1 MALSPRDRRILLIGG
16 GVVAAAVA
24 LFLIVNLLGGGGDT
38 TTALPPVSVGPAP
51 APSVSPSPSPS
62 VVKNFSGRD
71 PFSPPAGLATAV
83 ASTSGAVPAG
93 GGGGGGGGTIPG
105 TTTFT
110 STPPTFTPPTTT
122 SSSPPPTHT
131 HTPPPPPS
139 CKGQKPTVCQE
150 VGNHVVQLERVFKR
164 HHKPEAD
171 VKVDRKIYKGVKQ
184 GDRFAHHFKLVG
196 FNDQNC
202 PQFVFGE
209 EGFVLCESGRHHHH

>member
-1 MALSPRDRRILLIGG
+1 MALSPRDRRILMIGG
-16 GVVAAAVA
+16 GVVAAALA
-24 LFLIVNLLGGGGDT
+24 LFLIVNLLGGGSDT

-62 VVKNFSGRD
+62 VVQDFSGRD

-83 ASTSGAVPAG
+83 ASTSGAPAGGG

-110 STPPTFTPPTTT
+110 STPPIPPPTTT
-122 SSSPPPTHT
+122 TSSPPPT

-139 CKGQKPTVCQE
+139 CKGEKPTVCKE
-150 VGNHVVQLERVFKR
+150 VRSHVVLLERVFKR

-171 VKVDRKIYKGVKQ
+171 VKVDRKIYKSLKE

-196 FNDQNC
+196 FNEQNC
-202 PQFVFGE
+202 PRIIFGE
-209 EGFVLCESGRHHHH
+209 EGFTLCESGKHHHH